1 MNRQVLVVIFVAS
14 LMAGVAMW
22 AVVRFTAPPAA
33 TGPVT
38 GADPVSPGGEA
49 PAGAVRRITAT
60 LFYVS
65 PDGLRLTPVQREVLF
80 GETPAEQARRLIE
93 AQLEPAPDPLIS
105 AIPPGVVL
113 RQIFVDD
120 AGNAYADFSA
130 ELRAAHPGGSLN
142 EIFTAYA
149 IVNAVTMNLPAI
161 RAVQILIDGHEVDT
175 LAGHVDLRM
184 PLPRAP
190 QWVDA
195 QTSTPTAAPAR

>member
-1 MNRQVLVVIFVAS
+1 MNRRVLTVIFVAS
-14 LMAGVAMW
+14 ILVGAAMW
-22 AVVRFTAPPAA
+22 AVVRFTEPPS
-33 TGPVT
+33 
-38 GADPVSPGGEA
+38 GAGEA
-49 PAGAVRRITAT
+49 EAGGAAAEGASAGAALRRITAT

-65 PDGLRLTPVQREVLF
+65 PDGLRLAPVQREVIF

-93 AQLEPAPDPLIS
+93 AQLEPAPEPLLS
-105 AIPPGVVL
+105 AIPAGVTL

-120 AGNAYADFSA
+120 AGNAYADFSP

-149 IVNAVTMNLPAI
+149 IVNAVTTNLPAI

-190 QWVDA
+190 QWVDLPA
-195 QTSTPTAAPAR
+195 AATPAAAPAR